1 MLDII
6 RKSAPEKIKA
16 LVADTSLTD
25 RERCAKLYAYLTQKI
40 DDPKVRVQ
48 TEASVSSEGRHY
60 HVILKDQTWRGLD
73 VKTRPHS
80 VLSSPTPPTAKL
92 LSPRSCD
99 V

>member
-6 RKSAPEKIKA
+6 RKSAPEKIKV

-60 HVILKDQTWRGLD
+60 HVILKDQTWRGPGRENQAPLRLIF
-73 VKTRPHS
+73 TH
-80 VLSSPTPPTAKL
+80 TADGEVVE
-92 LSPRSCD
+92 S
-99 V
+99 